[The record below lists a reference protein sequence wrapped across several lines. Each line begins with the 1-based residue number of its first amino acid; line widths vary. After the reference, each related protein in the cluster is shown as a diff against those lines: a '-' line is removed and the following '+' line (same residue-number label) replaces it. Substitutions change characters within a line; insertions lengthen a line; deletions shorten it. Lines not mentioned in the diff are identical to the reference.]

1 LPDPH
6 HDEPSRCF
14 AALNEWFRLLRL
26 MPNFLETIFDQLQR
40 SSGRVVLRE
49 IHGEQFVS
57 ATGRELLDQ
66 VRDVR
71 AYLRNAELRPGDRCA
86 LLAPN
91 SIRWAAFDLAL
102 MAEGLI
108 VVPLY
113 ARQSP
118 AELAAMMKDSE
129 PKLLFV
135 SDATLGD
142 AAMQEWTGNSSAAP
156 RRVSFDEV
164 LQHPALSQGTLGV
177 PNPRGDSDIVTIIYT
192 SGTSGEPKGV
202 CLTTANLTHMLSC
215 TTERLDQLMG
225 QTREPDRVFH
235 YAPFNFAASWIL
247 LLSCLSRESVLTLST
262 DLTKLPDEI
271 RFSGPHYFLN
281 VPTLLER
288 VRRGVEDALSKR
300 AAPIRSLFAKAREAW
315 QRQNSDRARASDA
328 LWLALG
334 RKLIFS
340 KIKERFGPHLRAL
353 ICGSAPLAP
362 ETQQFF
368 LMLGIPVLQAYGLTE
383 TTAICTLDDP
393 RVPAEPGYVGQAIR
407 GIEMKIAD
415 NEEIVVRGPHIF
427 AGYWNRPEETAR
439 VLRDGWFHTGDQGEV
454 NARGNW
460 RIVGRIKNLI
470 ILNSGHNIAP
480 EPIEDKIAQHL
491 PAAQH
496 VVIVGNGRGY
506 LCALIAGAVEPQAV
520 QRALDSVNP
529 GLPHYRQVR
538 NFAVVRETFTP
549 ENGLLTA
556 NGKLRRDA
564 INARFA
570 SEINSMYDRKPS

>member
-1 LPDPH
+1 
-6 HDEPSRCF
+6 
-14 AALNEWFRLLRL
+14 

-40 SSGRVVLRE
+40 GAGRVVLRE

-66 VRDVR
+66 VRHVR
-71 AYLRNAELRPGDRCA
+71 AYLRNAGLRPGDRCA

-118 AELAAMMKDSE
+118 AELAAMMRDSE

-135 SDATLGD
+135 SDAALGD
-142 AAMQEWTGNSSAAP
+142 AAMQAWTGNSPAAP

-164 LQHPALSQGTLGV
+164 LQQTALSQGTPDV
-177 PNPRGDSDIVTIIYT
+177 PNPRGDSDLVTIIYT

-202 CLTTANLTHMLSC
+202 CLTTANLTHMISC

-262 DLTKLPDEI
+262 DLTRLPDEI
-271 RFSGPHYFLN
+271 RLSAPHYFLN

-340 KIKERFGPHLRAL
+340 KIKERFGPHVRAL

-393 RVPAEPGYVGQAIR
+393 RVPVEPGYVGPAVR
-407 GIEMKIAD
+407 GIEIKIAD

-427 AGYWNRPEETAR
+427 AGYWNRSEETAR
-439 VLRDGWFHTGDQGEV
+439 VLRDGWFHTGDQGQV
-454 NARGNW
+454 NSRGNW
-460 RIVGRIKNLI
+460 RIIGRIKNLL
-470 ILNSGHNIAP
+470 ILNSGHNVAP
-480 EPIEDKIAQHL
+480 EPIEDQIARHL
-491 PAAQH
+491 GAAQH
-496 VVIVGNGRGY
+496 VVIVGNGSGY
-506 LCALIAGAVEPQAV
+506 LCALVAGPVDPQAV
-520 QRALDSVNP
+520 QFALDAVNP
-529 GLPHYRQVR
+529 GLPHYRQIR
-538 NFAVVRETFTP
+538 NFAVVREAFTP

>member
-1 LPDPH
+1 
-6 HDEPSRCF
+6 
-14 AALNEWFRLLRL
+14 
-26 MPNFLETIFDQLQR
+26 MPNFLETIFAQLQR
-40 SSGRVVLRE
+40 SAGRVVLRE
-49 IHGEQFVS
+49 IHGEQFISV
-57 ATGRELLDQ
+57 TGRELLEQ
-66 VRDVR
+66 VRNVR
-71 AYLRNAELRPGDRCA
+71 AYLRTAGVRPGDRCA

-91 SIRWAAFDLAL
+91 SIRWVALDLAL

-113 ARQSP
+113 SRQSP

-135 SDATLGD
+135 SDAALSD
-142 AAMQEWTGNSSAAP
+142 AAMQAWIGDSSSAP
-156 RRVSFDEV
+156 RRVLFDEV
-164 LQHPALSQGTLGV
+164 LQPPAPAQPLPDAPSL
-177 PNPRGDSDIVTIIYT
+177 RDESDIVAIIYT

-202 CLTTANLTHMLSC
+202 CLTIANVTHMLSC

-225 QTREPDRVFH
+225 KTREPDRVFH

-271 RFSGPHYFLN
+271 RLSAPHYFLN

-288 VRRGVEDALSKR
+288 VRRSVEEALSKR
-300 AAPIRSLFAKAREAW
+300 AAPIRSLYARAREAW
-315 QRQNSDRARASDA
+315 QRQNSSRARAADV

-340 KIKERFGPHLRAL
+340 KVKERFGPHLRAL
-353 ICGSAPLAP
+353 ICGSAPLTP

-368 LMLGIPVLQAYGLTE
+368 LMIGIPVLQAYGLTE

-393 RVPAEPGYVGQAIR
+393 RVRVEPGYVGQAIR
-407 GIEMKIAD
+407 GIEMKTAD
-415 NEEIVVRGPHIF
+415 NEEIVVRGPHVF

-454 NARGNW
+454 NLRGNW
-460 RIVGRIKNLI
+460 RIIGRIKNLI
-470 ILNSGHNIAP
+470 ILNSGHNVPP

-491 PAAQH
+491 PSAQQ
-496 VVIVGNGRGY
+496 VVVVGNGRGY
-506 LCALIAGAVEPQAV
+506 LCALVVGAIEPQAV
-520 QRALDSVNP
+520 QSALDTVNP
-529 GLPHYRQVR
+529 GLPHYRQIR
-538 NFAVVRETFTP
+538 NFALIRDSFTA
-549 ENGLLTA
+549 ESGLLTA
-556 NGKLRRDA
+556 MGKLRRDA
-564 INARFA
+564 INVRFA
-570 SEINSMYDRKPS
+570 SEISSMYDRKPS